1 MAGGKRILVIETGG
15 TICMRQGPQGLVPA
29 EGVLAEALTG
39 MASGLDLTTRR
50 IGPLRDSAEMGPA
63 EWNALLDQIE
73 GWDGDGVLITHGTD
87 TLSFTGAALSAAL
100 TAPRCPVILCGSM
113 HPLGAPGGDAERN
126 LRLALGAVQ
135 AGMASIQLAFAGRLL
150 PAGSLV
156 KHHSH
161 QADAFRS
168 TGGGESRPALPARRY
183 ADRRLAIL
191 TVAPGMPAASPAL
204 DAMLRGLDGAV
215 LRVFGAGTVM
225 QDAAL
230 LSVLQAAVA
239 RGCRLLAVSQC
250 EQGGLESGA
259 YAAGAALWAAGV
271 EEGGDLTPERA
282 YCELWLRLSAPPTRQ
297 A

>member
-1 MAGGKRILVIETGG
+1 MDSDKRILVIETGG
-15 TICMRQGPQGLVPA
+15 TICMRQSPQGLIPS
-29 EGVLAEALTG
+29 EGVLAEALAG
-39 MASGLDLTTRR
+39 MATGLHLTTRR

-63 EWNALLDQIE
+63 EWNALLDQID

-87 TLSFTGAALSAAL
+87 TLSFTGAALTAAL
-100 TAPRCPVILCGSM
+100 PVPRCPVILCGSM
-113 HPLGAPGGDAERN
+113 HPLGVPGGDAEGN

-135 AGMASIQLAFAGRLL
+135 AGSAGIHLAFAGKLL

-161 QADAFRS
+161 QADAFRA
-168 TGGGESRPALPARRY
+168 TGGGTDRPATPSRRY
-183 ADRRLAIL
+183 SDKRLAIL
-191 TVAPGMPAASPAL
+191 TVAPGMPAAAPAL
-204 DAMLRGLDGAV
+204 DALLRGLDGAV

-225 QDAAL
+225 QDAGL

-259 YAAGAALWAAGV
+259 YAAGAALWAAGI
-271 EEGGDLTPERA
+271 EDGGDLTPERA
-282 YCELWLRLSAPPTRQ
+282 YCELWLRLSAPAVRQ
-297 A
+297 V